1 MTPEMASM
9 MLQVLQIIWIDV
21 LLSGDNAVVIALAC
35 RRLPDDQR
43 RLGIFLGTL
52 AAITLRILFA
62 FVIIEL
68 MAIPYLKLI
77 SGVLLLW
84 IAVKLVSDQESEHDV
99 TAAASLFAA
108 VRTIA
113 IADGVMSLDNV
124 IAIAAAAKGEILLII
139 FGLLLS
145 IPLIIFGSALVLG
158 LLLRFPIL
166 VWAGAALLGWI
177 AGELVGDDP
186 RVTAFTH
193 HRFGELQHWWLPA
206 AGMLFVLVIAGL
218 LWWFRRKPK
227 PTHDV
232 SL

>member
-52 AAITLRILFA
+52 AAVALRILFA

-177 AGELVGDDP
+177 AGELIGDDP
-186 RVTAFTH
+186 RVAALTH
-193 HRFGELQHWWLPA
+193 PRFSELEHWWAP

-218 LWWFRRKPK
+218 LRWFRRKPK